1 MDLIKITP
9 DKERAK
15 SILKMVYLIKERIK
29 IQDKNKMSALII
41 IDYYEILKELITAML
56 LIDGYKTL
64 SHTELIE
71 YIKDNYKEF
80 TEENISI
87 LNNLR
92 ILRNRAVYEGF
103 FINISYLEQN
113 EISFKEMIKKLKN
126 LIDMKLK

>member
-1 MDLIKITP
+1 
-9 DKERAK
+9 
-15 SILKMVYLIKERIK
+15 
-29 IQDKNKMSALII
+29 
-41 IDYYEILKELITAML
+41 ML

-64 SHTELIE
+64 SHIELIE
-71 YIKDNYKEF
+71 YIKNNPKEF

-92 ILRNRAVYEGF
+92 ILRNRTFYEGF
-103 FINISYLEQN
+103 FIDISYLEQN